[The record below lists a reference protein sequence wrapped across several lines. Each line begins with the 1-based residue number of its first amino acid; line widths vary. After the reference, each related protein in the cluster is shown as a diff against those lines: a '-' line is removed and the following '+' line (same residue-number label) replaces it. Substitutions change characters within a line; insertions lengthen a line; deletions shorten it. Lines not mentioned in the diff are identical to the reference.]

1 MLAFQPTP
9 RADKTSH
16 PKRDLIGLLLPLRCG
31 ERNGFFYQVL
41 LCVLR
46 ALGVLRGEK
55 DESMTGY
62 FISIGNII
70 IDDIILPDGSSRMG
84 TLGGGATHAVMGM
97 RIWTEHVGL
106 VTPVG
111 TDFGGDQLAGLAERF
126 DLHGLV
132 VRPHDP
138 TPRAWQL
145 FETDGTRNEIFRTSY
160 EGMAAMNPQPED
172 LPAFYSNLAGVHL
185 HCAPQD
191 VARWVPV
198 LRQRG
203 NPIILWEP
211 WDPFCAPEHRE
222 TFREFSPLVDIVSPN
237 LKEGRHLTGLI
248 DPADVVHC
256 LQDYGAPLGVLR
268 MGAEGSLV
276 SGYQRELYPIPACC
290 VERIVDVTGAGN
302 AFCGGFIVGLAL
314 TGDLQR
320 AGWYGGVSASM
331 ALGQFGAVYPL
342 AGAREEAQRRLGW
355 YESSSKL

>member
-1 MLAFQPTP
+1 
-9 RADKTSH
+9 
-16 PKRDLIGLLLPLRCG
+16 
-31 ERNGFFYQVL
+31 
-41 LCVLR
+41 
-46 ALGVLRGEK
+46 
-55 DESMTGY
+55 MTGY

-97 RIWTEHVGL
+97 RIWTDQVGL

-111 TDFGGDQLAGLAERF
+111 VDFGGDQLFGLAERF

-145 FETDGTRNEIFRTSY
+145 FETDGTRNEVFRTSY

-172 LPAFYSNLAGVHL
+172 LPAFYTDLAGVHL

-191 VARWVPV
+191 VTRWAPV

-203 NPIILWEP
+203 NPFILWEP
-211 WDPFCAPEHRE
+211 WDPFCAPQHRQAFHE
-222 TFREFSPLVDIVSPN
+222 NCRLVDAVSPN
-237 LKEGRHLTGLI
+237 LGEARHLTGLS
-248 DPADVVHC
+248 DPLEVAAALLDF
-256 LQDYGAPLGVLR
+256 GAPLAVLR
-268 MGAEGSLV
+268 MGAAGSLLAHRD
-276 SGYQRELYPIPACC
+276 GRRIFIPAYPPPS
-290 VERIVDVTGAGN
+290 IVDVTGAGN
-302 AFCGGFIVGLAL
+302 AFCGGFIFGLVQ

-355 YESSSKL
+355 YERLAS